1 MLVCYDRPGMPDH
14 SDEWRR
20 ALGVLA
26 SSPEGATEALL
37 FAHGFMYK
45 AITGLVDSGLATST
59 MEPFF
64 VDGGLVEVMRFRIT
78 DAGRKALRR

>member
-1 MLVCYDRPGMPDH
+1 MPDQ

-20 ALGVLA
+20 ALEVLA

-37 FAHGFMYK
+37 FAHGFMHM

-59 MEPFF
+59 IEPFLA
-64 VDGGLVEVMRFRIT
+64 DGRLVKVMRFRIT
-78 DAGRKALRR
+78 EAGRVALNRP